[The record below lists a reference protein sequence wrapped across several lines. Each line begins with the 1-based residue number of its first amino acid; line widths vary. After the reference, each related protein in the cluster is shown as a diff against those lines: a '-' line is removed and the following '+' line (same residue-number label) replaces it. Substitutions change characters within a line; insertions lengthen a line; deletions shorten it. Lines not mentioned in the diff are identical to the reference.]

1 MERGS
6 SRAEQAKPK
15 RRTRRKS
22 SASYGVAPEGGAA
35 QLPEDFLLHS
45 PAADHAAPAHA
56 LGRAA
61 AATAASAS
69 ATTAASAAAGSAGSA
84 NASGGLSK
92 APGLRIPPHLDG
104 AAGANGLAPFAAYGT
119 GSLAPFWLSSGVCE
133 QWGLNLFSTELR
145 LAAVSENATFAV
157 VERGRPTAVVRVSQP
172 GYVGGAVAVAS
183 EIAWVDALRNLPGV
197 RVVRNIPTASGFPV
211 ATIRDEG
218 GRAWTCVCM
227 SFAPGSA
234 MDALPDPRPYFRAI
248 GAAAARL
255 HTHARSWTPPEGFKR
270 FTWGIDDMVG
280 EFPRWGR
287 WQDHVSDPSRV
298 KALEQA
304 GAAAVA
310 TLSACPR
317 TPQNWGLVHGD
328 LRPGNL
334 IVGPDGDF
342 TIIDFDDC
350 GYSWYVY
357 DFACALSFLEHE
369 PIAPQLAKLWVE
381 GYQSVAALTDD
392 DLACACALSMLRRL
406 QLLGWA
412 AGHYPDALP
421 THLRNTLES
430 GAELCA
436 ERYLRNPL
444 WLLE

>member
-1 MERGS
+1 MERAS
-6 SRAEQAKPK
+6 NQEERTKPK

-22 SASYGVAPEGGAA
+22 SASYGVAPEGATA

-45 PAADHAAPAHA
+45 PAADHASPSHA
-56 LGRAA
+56 FSRASSSYGNA
-61 AATAASAS
+61 LSNTAGPHSDS
-69 ATTAASAAAGSAGSA
+69 TIASAAGT
-84 NASGGLSK
+84 LPK
-92 APGLRIPPHLDG
+92 TPGLRIPPHLDSSSG
-104 AAGANGLAPFAAYGT
+104 AGGLAPFAAYGT

-133 QWGLNLFSTELR
+133 QWGFNLFSTELR
-145 LAAVSENATFAV
+145 LAAVSENATFTV
-157 VERGRPTAVVRVSQP
+157 VEHGRPTAVVRVSQP

-183 EIAWVDALRNLPGV
+183 EIAWVDSLRNLPGV
-197 RVVRNIPTASGFPV
+197 QVVRNIPTASGFPV

-218 GRAWTCVCM
+218 GRSWTCVCM
-227 SFAPGSA
+227 SYAPGAA
-234 MDALPDPRPYFRAI
+234 MDSLPDPRPYFRAI

-255 HTHARSWTPPEGFKR
+255 HTHARTWTPPDGFTR

-287 WQDHVSDPSRV
+287 WQDHISDPSRIKV
-298 KALEQA
+298 LEQA
-304 GAAAVA
+304 RNAAVA

-328 LRPGNL
+328 LRPGNM
-334 IVGPDGDF
+334 IVAPDGSF

-369 PIAPQLAKLWVE
+369 PLAPQLAQLWIE

-392 DLACACALSMLRRL
+392 DLSCACALSMLRRL

-421 THLRNTLES
+421 AHLRNTLES

-436 ERYLRNPL
+436 QRYLRNPL
-444 WLLE
+444 WLLG

>member
-1 MERGS
+1 MERAS
-6 SRAEQAKPK
+6 SREDRAKPK

-22 SASYGVAPEGGAA
+22 SASYGVAPEVAAA

-45 PAADHAAPAHA
+45 PAADHAIPSHAFSRTPPAYDD
-56 LGRAA
+56 
-61 AATAASAS
+61 
-69 ATTAASAAAGSAGSA
+69 AAGETPAGFPESSIAGS
-84 NASGGLSK
+84 SGAAPK
-92 APGLRIPPHLDG
+92 APGLRIPPHLDSAKG
-104 AAGANGLAPFAAYGT
+104 ASRLAPFAAYGT

-133 QWGLNLFSTELR
+133 QWELNLFSTELR

-157 VERGRPTAVVRVSQP
+157 IEHGRPTSVVRVSQP

-183 EIAWVDALRNLPGV
+183 EIAWLDSLRNLPGV
-197 RVVRNIPTASGFPV
+197 PVVRNIPTASGFPV

-218 GRAWTCVCM
+218 GRAWTCVRM
-227 SFAPGSA
+227 SFAPGAA
-234 MDALPDPRPYFRAI
+234 MDSLPDPRPYFRAI

-255 HTHARSWTPPEGFKR
+255 HIHARSWNPPDGFKR

-287 WQDHVSDPSRV
+287 WQDHLSDPSRAKV
-298 KALEQA
+298 LEQA
-304 GAAAVA
+304 RNAAVA

-328 LRPGNL
+328 LRPGNI
-334 IVGPDGDF
+334 IVAPDGSF

-350 GYSWYVY
+350 GYSWYLY

-369 PIAPQLAKLWVE
+369 PMAPQLAQLWIE
-381 GYQSVAALTDD
+381 GYQGVAALTDD

-421 THLRNTLES
+421 AHLRNTLES

-436 ERYLRNPL
+436 HRYLRDPF
-444 WLLE
+444 WLLG